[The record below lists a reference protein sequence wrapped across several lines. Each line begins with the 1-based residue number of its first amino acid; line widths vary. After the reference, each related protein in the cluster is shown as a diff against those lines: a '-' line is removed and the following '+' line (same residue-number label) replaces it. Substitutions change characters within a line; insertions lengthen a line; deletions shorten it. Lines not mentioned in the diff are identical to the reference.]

1 MKTIFLIDDDRL
13 FHSTI
18 KHLLKQINGD
28 EFSVVDFFDGKPA
41 LEFLL
46 SNLENVKLLPDLIL
60 LDINLPEMNGWE
72 FLNAYERI
80 SQSIKKTIEIFMITA
95 SVSNYD
101 KSMSKSFR
109 IINGY
114 IAKPLSPEMLG
125 RIIS

>member
-18 KHLLKQINGD
+18 KHLLKQIKGG

-41 LEFLL
+41 FEFLL

-101 KSMSKSFR
+101 KSMSTSFR

>member
-18 KHLLKQINGD
+18 KHLLKQINGG

-80 SQSIKKTIEIFMITA
+80 SQSIKKTIEIFMVTA

-101 KSMSKSFR
+101 KSMSNSFR